1 MRNYVLGIIMS
12 NQFNTELVIN
22 ITSILVSTIALLV
35 SYFSFKENK
44 KARIEMG
51 QAFLSMDIIQT
62 SEGLY
67 AMLRNI
73 GKAYAYDVN
82 VITSANFVNGFE
94 NLSTIQPD
102 TVYRFL
108 LLHPQNISDY
118 PEIIKF
124 TVQYHDYYST
134 TCLIEKNFEFKII
147 DFLKY
152 DMEYNQNFNCYD
164 IRKSF

>member
-1 MRNYVLGIIMS
+1 MN
-12 NQFNTELVIN
+12 NQFNTEIV
-22 ITSILVSTIALLV
+22 SILVSIIALLV
-35 SYFSFKENK
+35 SYFSLKESK

-51 QAFLSMDIIQT
+51 QAFLSMDLVQT

-73 GKAYAYDVN
+73 GRSCAYDVN

-102 TVYRFL
+102 SVYRFL
-108 LLHPQNISDY
+108 LLHPQNVSDY
-118 PEIIKF
+118 PEIITF
-124 TVQYHDYYST
+124 TIQYHDYYST
-134 TCLIEKNFEFKII
+134 KCLIKKILEFKII
-147 DFLKY
+147 EFLKY
-152 DMEYNQNFNCYD
+152 DMEYNENFNCYD

>member
-1 MRNYVLGIIMS
+1 LGVIVN
-12 NQFNTELVIN
+12 NQFNTEIV
-22 ITSILVSTIALLV
+22 SILVSIIALLV
-35 SYFSFKENK
+35 SYFSLKESK

-51 QAFLSMDIIQT
+51 QAFLSMDLVQT

-73 GKAYAYDVN
+73 GRSCAYDVN

-102 TVYRFL
+102 SVYRFL
-108 LLHPQNISDY
+108 LLHPQNVSDY
-118 PEIIKF
+118 PEIITF
-124 TVQYHDYYST
+124 TIQYHDYYST
-134 TCLIEKNFEFKII
+134 KCLIKKIFEFKII
-147 DFLKY
+147 EFLKY
-152 DMEYNQNFNCYD
+152 DMEYNENFNCYD